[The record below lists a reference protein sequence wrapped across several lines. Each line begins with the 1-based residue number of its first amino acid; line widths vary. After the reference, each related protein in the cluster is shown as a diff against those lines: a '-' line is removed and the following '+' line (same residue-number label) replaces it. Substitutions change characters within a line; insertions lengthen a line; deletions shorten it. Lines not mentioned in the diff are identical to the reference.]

1 MQRIKQLTQEQKR
14 KLIFDRIL
22 LTPELSSRSIAKSI
36 GVSHITVEKIRKDML
51 NSGYSVQA
59 ADIKSQAETNILF
72 HPYIKQNL
80 DILTNISERSLRAL
94 RADGVI
100 TKMQETGSK
109 SPTYCQALLAKE
121 RISARKSA
129 AVELAKN
136 DFRLFEA
143 DIRNNI
149 PEVADKSVS
158 AIICDAPYPKAYLGL
173 YEALSLVAKRVLAPN
188 GLLICMCGTC
198 WLPQVMNLLGTHLSY
213 VWQCVYLQP
222 NASPNLQFKRV
233 FSKYK
238 PVLIYSREPY
248 KGDFFGDVIKP
259 PADTGGDKA
268 YHHWGQSIQ
277 GMEDII
283 RQFTDPGQ
291 LIWDPFLG
299 AGSTALA
306 TIRCGGR
313 RFIGS
318 DIDPKC
324 IEITHLRVTEM
335 LNERAS
341 NNESGE

>member
-1 MQRIKQLTQEQKR
+1 MKQIKQLTQEQKR
-14 KLIFDRIL
+14 KLIYDRLL
-22 LTPELSSRSIAKSI
+22 LTPELSSRSISKSL
-36 GVSHITVEKIRKDML
+36 GCSHITVEKIRQEML
-51 NSGYSVQA
+51 KSGYSVQSV
-59 ADIKSQAETNILF
+59 DRKSQAEMNVLF
-72 HPYIKQNL
+72 HPYIKKHPE
-80 DILTNISERSLRAL
+80 ILTNISERSLRAL

-100 TKMQETGSK
+100 EKMQETGSK
-109 SPTYCQALLAKE
+109 SPTYCQSLLAKE
-121 RISARKSA
+121 RILARKSA
-129 AVELAKN
+129 TVELTEN

-149 PEVADKSVS
+149 PEIADKSVS
-158 AIICDAPYPKAYLGL
+158 AIICDPPYPKAYLGL

-188 GLLICMCGTC
+188 GLLICMSGTC

-238 PVLIYSREPY
+238 PVLIYAREPY
-248 KGDFFGDVIKP
+248 KGDFFSDVIKP
-259 PADTGGDKA
+259 PLDTGDKA
-268 YHHWGQSIQ
+268 YHHWGQSVQ

-313 RFIGS
+313 RFLGS

-324 IEITHLRVTEM
+324 IEITRERVAEM
-335 LNERAS
+335 FKERAS
-341 NNESGE
+341 SNEIDK